1 VNSIPSS
8 PSDSPGP
15 TYAEGGVL
23 PPTTVYLAI
32 CLPPGTMPGGLA
44 EIQLAIAEAARKVTE
59 AGHPVRYLNGMYM
72 PAQTRLLCVFAAEN
86 EEAAHAAVDLVRLPY
101 VQMRAITDRWDQGPA
116 PAE

>member
-1 VNSIPSS
+1 
-8 PSDSPGP
+8 
-15 TYAEGGVL
+15 
-23 PPTTVYLAI
+23 
-32 CLPPGTMPGGLA
+32 
-44 EIQLAIAEAARKVTE
+44 
-59 AGHPVRYLNGMYM
+59 MYM